1 MSDRLGGS
9 KVNKFLT
16 KVPNRTRMI
25 TRLLQAAAGLMLLLA
40 AITAVASRPPMRE
53 SATATPIST
62 EHECTS
68 VGQTAHTIAALDVE
82 MAMQVTPEYQLMSR
96 YPADSP
102 QYRMLERKAR
112 LRVTAAAQYVARQEQ
127 YGTVLYLP
135 SSEVQDITER
145 VRWTMVTPALDF
157 FPVAVISTTPFTGDE
172 VPLAA

>member
-9 KVNKFLT
+9 NVKKLLT

-25 TRLLQAAAGLMLLLA
+25 TRLLQAAAGVMLLLA
-40 AITAVASRPPMRE
+40 AITAVASRMPVRE
-53 SATATPIST
+53 SATATTAST
-62 EHECTS
+62 DHGGAS
-68 VGQTAHTIAALDVE
+68 VVRTADTVAALDVE
-82 MAMQVTPEYQLMSR
+82 TAMQVTPEYELMSR

-112 LRVTAAAQYVARQEQ
+112 LRVTAAAQYVARSER
-127 YGTVLYLP
+127 YGTVLSLP
-135 SSEVQDITER
+135 SSELQDITER
-145 VRWTMVTPALDF
+145 VRSTMVTPSLDF

>member
-1 MSDRLGGS
+1 
-9 KVNKFLT
+9 VNKFLT

-82 MAMQVTPEYQLMSR
+82 M
-96 YPADSP
+96 
-102 QYRMLERKAR
+102 
-112 LRVTAAAQYVARQEQ
+112 
-127 YGTVLYLP
+127 
-135 SSEVQDITER
+135 DITER

-172 VPLAA
+172 VPLAV